1 VTLNKT
7 AAPGEDTAPPPVV
20 TAAAVPAVSPAL
32 YFGVLDS
39 FKLGGIELRN
49 IPVEWHEPDRGKERQ
64 VCPDDSG

>member
-1 VTLNKT
+1 
-7 AAPGEDTAPPPVV
+7 V
-20 TAAAVPAVSPAL
+20 TAAAVPAFSPAL